1 MPDVPNVPGVP
12 ALSGYSAVNTVLDF
26 ADGLLAG
33 SGLLQVGWGIF
44 LDGEPIITPASL
56 LTQQIGAALGP
67 ITDIAALIGFPNVVP
82 VTGSMI
88 EFEFSANS
96 PISNY
101 PQENGAFASYNKVQL
116 PFDVRVKIAC
126 SGSSSQR
133 QAFFDTLEA
142 LRTSVA
148 LVDVVTP
155 EKVYTSCNCKHVDY
169 RRTASSG
176 VELVVAD
183 IWFEQVNALAATAF
197 SNTQQPGSA
206 GQQSIG
212 NVQPQTPTPAVEQ
225 QFSAQQETAG
235 FF

>member
-1 MPDVPNVPGVP
+1 MPNVPNVPGVP
-12 ALSGYSAVNTVLDF
+12 ALAGYSAIDIVLDF
-26 ADGLLAG
+26 ADGVIAG

-44 LDGEPIITPASL
+44 LDGEPVITPASL
-56 LTQQIGAALGP
+56 VTQQIGAALGP

-82 VTGSMI
+82 CTGSMI

-133 QAFFDTLEA
+133 QAFQDTLDA
-142 LRTSVA
+142 MRTSTA

-155 EKVYTSCNCKHVDY
+155 EKVYTSCNCKHVDW

-176 VELVVAD
+176 VELIIAD
-183 IWFEQVNALAATAF
+183 VWFEQVNALTATAF
-197 SNTQQPGSA
+197 SNTQQPGNA

-212 NVQPQTPTPAVEQ
+212 NVQPQTPTSAIGQ
-225 QFSAQQETAG
+225 QFDTQSASSG
-235 FF
+235 LF